1 MADAFI
7 ISGAFY
13 WLEIAGAFLIRI
25 DRIPL
30 LALGQDGP
38 IGVSDGAA
46 HCRDDILDP
55 AGCRRLT
62 CNRRPLCQLDNCQLY
77 DQANNKKYNKDEQP
91 EGAPAEYPAV

>member
-7 ISGAFY
+7 ISSAFY

-38 IGVSDGAA
+38 IGISDGAA

-55 AGCRRLT
+55 AGCRCLT
-62 CNRRPLCQLDNCQLY
+62 CNRCPLCQLDNCQLY

>member
-7 ISGAFY
+7 ISGTFY
-13 WLEIAGAFLIRI
+13 WLEIASAFLIRI

-46 HCRDDILDP
+46 HCRDEFSTLRAAAASRAID
-55 AGCRRLT
+55 
-62 CNRRPLCQLDNCQLY
+62 
-77 DQANNKKYNKDEQP
+77 
-91 EGAPAEYPAV
+91 AP

>member
-55 AGCRRLT
+55 AGCRCLT
-62 CNRRPLCQLDNCQLY
+62 CNRCPLCQLDNCQLY